1 MLALFLIPRYLSINF
16 APLCMGL
23 SDAVPNPQLIGF
35 IEQAQF
41 ENSCSQRGIIGTS
54 VFDSTLCMA
63 AMTVHGGGC
72 NSEDH
77 RLQKFQFKCEA
88 CHDCYNFWYIWHNFS
103 HRLLDR
109 KRKCL

>member
-1 MLALFLIPRYLSINF
+1 
-16 APLCMGL
+16 MGL

-35 IEQAQF
+35 IEQAQL
-41 ENSCSQRGIIGTS
+41 ENSYSQRGIIGTS
-54 VFDSTLCMA
+54 VFDSTPCMA
-63 AMTVHGGGC
+63 AMMTVHSGGS
-72 NSEDH
+72 NSEDSC
-77 RLQKFQFKCEA
+77 LQKFKFKREA